1 MSEIARLGGL
11 SFCPGEAWTL
21 THSFDPAISSSASVK
36 LRVSALEI
44 TGVVA
49 PDGSSVSFSLTAAQT
64 GTLRQL
70 WLYDAQLQIDNLA
83 TPIELQTGETFLGF
97 SSGPD
102 PTGAVISISA
112 GSGISVSPDP
122 ITSTGTITATGTVA
136 ATLGGLTNVASGVD
150 SAAAG
155 QVLEYQSSNWTAQP
169 KTYVPAESE
178 GGVAIGKRK
187 VGSTTKTLYR
197 RVWAQEH
204 DTGSGPSG
212 NVTLWASSGTDVF
225 WYGYGIVINSSGNAV
240 QDGFYG
246 RLERWSNGT
255 VVLTR
260 NSGYNDSDS
269 GYYFVFEYTLA
280 ADSGD

>member
-1 MSEIARLGGL
+1 MTQITRLGGL
-11 SFCPGEAWTL
+11 SFCPGEDWTL
-21 THSFDPAISSSASVK
+21 VHTFDSAISSSSSVK
-36 LRVSALEI
+36 LRVATLEI

-49 PDGSSVSFSLTAAQT
+49 LDGSSVTFSLTAAQT

-70 WLYDAQLQIDNLA
+70 WLFDAQLHIDGIA

-102 PTGAVISISA
+102 PSGAVISIPA

-136 ATLGGLTNVASGVD
+136 ATLGGLTNVASAVD
-150 SAAAG
+150 SAASG
-155 QVLEYQSSNWTAQP
+155 QVLEYQSSNWSAQP
-169 KTYVPAESE
+169 KTYVPDESE

-197 RVWAQEH
+197 RVWSQAH
-204 DTGSGPSG
+204 DTGSGPTG
-212 NVTLWASSGTDVF
+212 NIVLWASSGTDVY
-225 WYGYGIVINSSGNAV
+225 WYGFGMVINSVGNAV

-246 RLERWSNGT
+246 RLERWSNGNI
-255 VVLTR
+255 VLTR
-260 NSGYNDSDS
+260 NSGYNDADA
-269 GYYFVFEYTLA
+269 GYYFVLEYTLES
-280 ADSGD
+280 DSGD